1 MNIIIIYVIIRLLI
15 PKKDEEKISEE
26 RLEEIEKD
34 LQEETNDKT
43 GK

>member
-26 RLEEIEKD
+26 RLEETEKD